1 MADQDFREE
10 FVKANNSFLHRVY
23 KEIVKKENGNLLVSP
38 LSAQTILALT
48 HSGCGGQTAEELRTA
63 LHLSDD
69 PAKIQSGVKA
79 VLSNLKTKEG
89 LKLCIANKMYVTRS
103 FLILNEFQEIAKE
116 MYFAD
121 SENIDFAKNEQAAKT
136 MNSWLEK
143 ETENKINNMVDSKL
157 LDELTRII
165 LINALYFKGDWTE
178 KFYVCNTQKTNFYKT
193 KNDAVEVD
201 TMTSNHSQF
210 FRICMSL
217 DLNAKLLELPINGD
231 ASMVFVLPNERDG
244 LAYLEN
250 KIDKVFLPYKFI
262 STVVTVFIPKFKIE
276 YQTDFK
282 AVLRNLGVHTI
293 FTEGDADL
301 SGIAG
306 EKGDLF
312 VNAVLQKTFV
322 DVSEEGVEAAA
333 ATFTMIATPLC
344 GFMNIPE
351 QFIAD
356 HPFIFYIKVR
366 DVIIFAGRVTDPRY

>member
-1 MADQDFREE
+1 
-10 FVKANNSFLHRVY
+10 
-23 KEIVKKENGNLLVSP
+23 
-38 LSAQTILALT
+38 
-48 HSGCGGQTAEELRTA
+48 
-63 LHLSDD
+63 
-69 PAKIQSGVKA
+69 
-79 VLSNLKTKEG
+79 
-89 LKLCIANKMYVTRS
+89 
-103 FLILNEFQEIAKE
+103 
-116 MYFAD
+116 
-121 SENIDFAKNEQAAKT
+121 
-136 MNSWLEK
+136 MNSWVEK

-178 KFYVCNTQKTNFYKT
+178 KFYLCNTQKNNFYKT

-201 TMTSNHSQF
+201 TMASRPSQF

-231 ASMVFVLPNERDG
+231 SSMVFVLPNERDG

-250 KIDKVFLPYKFI
+250 KLDKVFLPYL
-262 STVVTVFIPKFKIE
+262 
-276 YQTDFK
+276 Y
-282 AVLRNLGVHTI
+282 
-293 FTEGDADL
+293 
-301 SGIAG
+301 GIAG